1 MVITYV
7 IMNKLEIENYL
18 FDKKTKKEKE
28 MEILEERNNP
38 HVRNKNKG
46 VKNRI

>member
-7 IMNKLEIENYL
+7 IINQLEIENYL

-28 MEILEERNNP
+28 MEILEKRKNP
-38 HVRNKNKG
+38 HVGNKNKG

>member
-7 IMNKLEIENYL
+7 IINKLEIENYL

-28 MEILEERNNP
+28 MEILEE
-38 HVRNKNKG
+38 KESAC
-46 VKNRI
+46 

>member
-18 FDKKTKKEKE
+18 FDKKTKKRERDGNLGKEKE
-28 MEILEERNNP
+28 SVCQEQ
-38 HVRNKNKG
+38 K
-46 VKNRI
+46 

>member
-7 IMNKLEIENYL
+7 IINQLEIENYL

-28 MEILEERNNP
+28 MEILKERKNL